1 MRLEF
6 TVYNNN
12 TRPQAGKVKS
22 MISQLMKMHLALA
35 LFVFASLG
43 DARASE
49 PAFAKDIL
57 PLLQQHCV
65 SCHVTGEELGGLG
78 LAPSLA
84 YEQLVN
90 ADSQQSSMVR
100 VKPGAPDDSYLLHK
114 LTGTHLDQG
123 GTGTRMPQGLPPL
136 ADAQIDL
143 ISQWIAQGAPDN

>member
-1 MRLEF
+1 MRPQS
-6 TVYNNN
+6 TYNNN

-22 MISQLMKMHLALA
+22 MISQLLKMQLALA
-35 LFVFASLG
+35 LFIFASLG
-43 DARASE
+43 DARASG
-49 PAFAKDIL
+49 PAFAKDVV

-78 LAPSLA
+78 LAPPLA

-90 ADSQQSSMVR
+90 TLSQQSSMVR
-100 VKPGAPDDSYLLHK
+100 VKPGAPEDSYLLHK

-123 GTGTRMPQGLPPL
+123 GTGTRMPQGFPPL
-136 ADAQIDL
+136 TDAQVDL